1 MPKPIEWKAP
11 LTVADLEARGIP
23 VPEPDEKGVI
33 WVEDPEHDFHDGQEW
48 RVFHYI
54 SDKAQCTVYKPVLSP
69 EEYERRRKLLEEAC
83 VNLILSTEERKRKL
97 NEQKNGVT
105 AG

>member
-1 MPKPIEWKAP
+1 MRKPIPMVKQ
-11 LTVADLEARGIP
+11 LTVADLIARGIP

-54 SDKAQCTVYKPVLSP
+54 SDKALGTIFKPILPP
-69 EEYERRRKLLEEAC
+69 EEYARRMALLEEAAAR
-83 VNLILSTEERKRKL
+83 LIISTEERKKKL
-97 NEQKNGVT
+97 REQENGT
-105 AG
+105 TTG